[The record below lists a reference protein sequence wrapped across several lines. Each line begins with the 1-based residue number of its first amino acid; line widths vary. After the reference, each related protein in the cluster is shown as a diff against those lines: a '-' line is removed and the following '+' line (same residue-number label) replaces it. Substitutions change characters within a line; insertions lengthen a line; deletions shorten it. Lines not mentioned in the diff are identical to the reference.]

1 MKTFKGFNEKK
12 THQIPV
18 PEIFFSQL
26 LTDIDNL
33 AELKL
38 TLHLFWQLDNL
49 EGKFRFFRHSEL
61 AADERLLSSLGEESL
76 AGIPALDEALQLAIE
91 RGTLLKADLEIENQ
105 PDTLYFLNSPRG
117 RAAVRAI
124 QNGQW
129 QLSHLADIGSQEE
142 RPNIF
147 QLYEEN
153 IGPLTP
159 LIAETLGE
167 AQDSFPPDW
176 IEDAVQIAVKNNK
189 RTWRYVSAILERWQR
204 EGRHD
209 KKEKPEDRRDTPEA
223 RRRYIEG
230 EFSDFIEH

>member
-1 MKTFKGFNEKK
+1 MKNFKGFNEKK

-18 PEIFFSQL
+18 PEIFFNQL
-26 LTDIDNL
+26 LRDIDNL

-38 TLHLFWQLDNL
+38 TLHLFGQLDKM
-49 EGKFRFFRHSEL
+49 EGKFRFFRHSDLVENE
-61 AADERLLSSLGEESL
+61 DLLSSLRETSRPGKSILE
-76 AGIPALDEALQLAIE
+76 EALEMAIE

-105 PDTLYFLNSPRG
+105 PETLYFLNSPRG

-129 QLSHLADIGSQEE
+129 QLSHLAAIGSEE
-142 RPNIF
+142 DGPNIF

-167 AQDSFPPDW
+167 AQDSYPPDW